1 MTAPPQSNLRSMID
15 PRSDELDAYIGSLAS
30 AWEQAAAMLTLAF
43 AFPVLH
49 SCGDWM
55 NRIAAL
61 EDAMHLNTTE
71 RADLQA
77 MAAAMAEDL
86 MAPHLSRLMYPC
98 VLFLFARAAPL
109 SPPPN
114 SAGTGRSPWN
124 ETANFARFGKN
135 QGAA

>member
-1 MTAPPQSNLRSMID
+1 MTAPPQSNLRLIID

-86 MAPHLSRLMYPC
+86 MAPTYL
-98 VLFLFARAAPL
+98 A
-109 SPPPN
+109 
-114 SAGTGRSPWN
+114 
-124 ETANFARFGKN
+124 
-135 QGAA
+135 